1 MCIDILNWTRQE
13 NQEKT
18 GQPKNSVRV
27 QEHNGIQVD
36 VQFLKLALHV
46 NILKCQ
52 QYNKNKVDVNSEM
65 YYVAWILAVT
75 SNEII
80 AGNYRGKKW

>member
-1 MCIDILNWTRQE
+1 M
-13 NQEKT
+13 
-18 GQPKNSVRV
+18 GQPKNNLRI
-27 QEHNGIQVD
+27 QEHNGTQVD
-36 VQFLKLALHV
+36 DKFLKLALYV

-52 QYNKNKVDVNSEM
+52 QYNENKVDVNSEM